1 MSINTQ
7 YAVIC
12 VGCLSLSAYNGV
24 LFFLTITNLIAAYN
38 FSISSGDSP
47 VTSAIISMEL
57 PFIFSL

>member
-12 VGCLSLSAYNGV
+12 GQGQTSHANNGV
-24 LFFLTITNLIAAYN
+24 LFFLTIYDSAKGYN